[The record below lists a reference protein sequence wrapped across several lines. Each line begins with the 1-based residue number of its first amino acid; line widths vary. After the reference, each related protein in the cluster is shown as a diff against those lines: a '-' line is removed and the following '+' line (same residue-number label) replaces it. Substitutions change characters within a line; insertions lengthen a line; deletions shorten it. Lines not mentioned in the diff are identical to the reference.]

1 MILNLILVL
10 LHFSAYCVTGFAPR
24 SQYAEVRRREH
35 PRVPSIKKASS
46 SPDYPKKKKIVPK
59 IGDIVTFE
67 GKWKDESGLG
77 RLATLQYIADRG
89 QWIGDVVIYKEIEQ
103 GLYRE
108 TKRGRSSE
116 YMDVSAAASDR
127 LQRGNSLLQQ
137 NRSHPQYIC
146 RR

>member
-1 MILNLILVL
+1 MYRL
-10 LHFSAYCVTGFAPR
+10 
-24 SQYAEVRRREH
+24 
-35 PRVPSIKKASS
+35 ASCG
-46 SPDYPKKKKIVPK
+46 VPK